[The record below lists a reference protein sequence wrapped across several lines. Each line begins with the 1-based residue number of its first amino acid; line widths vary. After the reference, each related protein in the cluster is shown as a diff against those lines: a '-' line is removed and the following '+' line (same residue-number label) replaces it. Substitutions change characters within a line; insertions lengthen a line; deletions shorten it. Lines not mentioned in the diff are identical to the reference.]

1 MELLILIVV
10 LLYKASWK
18 QLFFPCILFI
28 SFYLPPPQ
36 DIYFRYSYQI
46 YVF

>member
-18 QLFFPCILFI
+18 QLFFPCIPFI
-28 SFYLPPPQ
+28 RFYLSPLQ
-36 DIYFRYSYQI
+36 DIYLRCSYQI